1 VIPNCASPLITLLA
15 AGDYP
20 RLPRSAARVAWKL
33 RQTGTHTATPAALVT
48 EPGPAGLTEREAA
61 ARLAAAG
68 RPESSSSS
76 RSYASIVRAN
86 VFTLF
91 NLILAVFGVL
101 TLVFGDWRDALFLGI
116 LVVNSGIGIAQEVRA
131 KRSLD
136 QLALLVAPRA
146 TVVRDGA
153 PRSVDAAAVVEG
165 DLVSVQA
172 GDQVVGDGSVL
183 ESHGLHL
190 DESILTGES
199 EAVARV
205 AGDEL
210 RSGSFVSE
218 GTGSYQVSAVGEQSY
233 AGRLTGEA
241 RTFRHPRSPLERAV
255 NRLLMVLVGAVV
267 VLGGLLGYSL
277 WHRDAGVREAVSTS
291 TAGVVSLIPEG
302 LVLLVSVTY
311 AVAAVRMARRG
322 VLAQQLN
329 AIESLA
335 SADVICL
342 DKTGTL
348 TEAALR
354 TTAAIPAAG
363 VDDLERQLGRYGA
376 SSSLRNGTLEA
387 IADGH
392 PGEREAVIAE
402 VAFDSR
408 RKWSAVQFDDVTL
421 VLGAP
426 EHFDLGPLGP
436 RAADERGRG
445 RRVVAFG
452 RSDLPLPK
460 DGGSPA
466 LPGDIRLLGL
476 VVLAERLRPNIRETV
491 AFFQAQDIELK
502 VLSGDNP
509 ETVAAIATDVGIP
522 VRAQIDGSKLPTDP
536 GELRRVA
543 LETDVIGRVS
553 PEEKKHVVEALR
565 DAGRYVAMVGD
576 GVNDV
581 PALKASRLA
590 IAQGSGTQMAKSVA
604 DLVLLKGDFGAVPE
618 LVAQGRQALRNL
630 QRVARLY
637 VAKSAFAGF
646 LILMIGITST
656 AYPLLPRHFTIAAT
670 LTIGIP
676 TFFLALAPS
685 SGPWRPEGFARRVAR
700 FAVPAGTLAGVG
712 VVASYLFALHDLD
725 LPVREAR
732 TVATSV
738 LVLVGLYLVLA
749 IERGG
754 RRLRRN
760 LISLMCAALA
770 GIYVVAF
777 ILPFTRHFFQLA
789 VPTPAIVLS
798 ALGGAAI
805 SIACLHLAHPEG

>member
-1 VIPNCASPLITLLA
+1 
-15 AGDYP
+15 
-20 RLPRSAARVAWKL
+20 
-33 RQTGTHTATPAALVT
+33 
-48 EPGPAGLTEREAA
+48 
-61 ARLAAAG
+61 
-68 RPESSSSS
+68 
-76 RSYASIVRAN
+76 
-86 VFTLF
+86 
-91 NLILAVFGVL
+91 
-101 TLVFGDWRDALFLGI
+101 
-116 LVVNSGIGIAQEVRA
+116 
-131 KRSLD
+131 
-136 QLALLVAPRA
+136 
-146 TVVRDGA
+146 
-153 PRSVDAAAVVEG
+153 
-165 DLVSVQA
+165 
-172 GDQVVGDGSVL
+172 VVGDGSVL
-183 ESHGLHL
+183 EAHGLHL

-199 EAVARV
+199 EAVARS

-277 WHRDAGVREAVSTS
+277 WHRDAGVHEAVATS

-354 TTAAIPAAG
+354 TTAAIPATG
-363 VDDLERQLGRYGA
+363 VDDLERQLARYGA
-376 SSSLRNGTLEA
+376 SSSLRNGTLEG
-387 IADGH
+387 IADGY
-392 PGEREAVIAE
+392 PGERESVIAE

-408 RKWSAVQFDDVTL
+408 RKWSAVQLEDATL

-426 EHFDLGPLGP
+426 EHFDLGPLGQ

-445 RRVVAFG
+445 RRVVALG

-460 DGGSPA
+460 DGGSPS
-466 LPGDIRLLGL
+466 LPADIRLLGL
-476 VVLAERLRPNIRETV
+476 VVLAERLRPHIRETV

-509 ETVAAIATDVGIP
+509 ETVAAIAADVGIP
-522 VRAQIDGSKLPTDP
+522 VRAQIDGRKLPTDP

-553 PEEKKHVVEALR
+553 PEDKKHVVEALR

-604 DLVLLKGDFGAVPE
+604 DLVLLKGEFGAVPE

-700 FAVPAGTLAGVG
+700 FAVPAGALAGVG

-770 GIYVVAF
+770 GVYVVAF

-805 SIACLHLAHPEG
+805 SIACLYLAQPEG

>member
-1 VIPNCASPLITLLA
+1 M
-15 AGDYP
+15 
-20 RLPRSAARVAWKL
+20 
-33 RQTGTHTATPAALVT
+33 
-48 EPGPAGLTEREAA
+48 
-61 ARLAAAG
+61 
-68 RPESSSSS
+68 
-76 RSYASIVRAN
+76 
-86 VFTLF
+86 
-91 NLILAVFGVL
+91 FGAL
-101 TLVFGDWRDALFLGI
+101 TLTFGDWRDALFLGI
-116 LVVNSGIGIAQEVRA
+116 LVANSSIGIAQEVRA

-136 QLALLVAPRA
+136 RLALLVAPQA
-146 TVVRDGA
+146 TVVRDST
-153 PRSVDAAAVVEG
+153 PRPIDAGEVVEG
-165 DLVSVQA
+165 DVVNVQA

-183 ESHGLHL
+183 RARRLHL
-190 DESILTGES
+190 DESIISGES
-199 EAVARV
+199 AAVEKSE
-205 AGDEL
+205 GDEV

-218 GTGSYQVSAVGEQSY
+218 GSGTYRVTAVGEKSY

-255 NRLLMVLVGAVV
+255 NRLLLALVGAVV

-277 WHRDAGVREAVSTS
+277 AHRDAGAREAVSTS

-354 TTAAIPAAG
+354 TTAAIPASG
-363 VDDLERQLGRYGA
+363 VDDLERELGRYGA

-392 PGEREAVIAE
+392 PGGREPVLAE
-402 VAFDSR
+402 VPFDSR
-408 RKWSAVQFDDVTL
+408 RKWSAVQFADVTL

-426 EHFDLGPLGP
+426 EHFELGALAE
-436 RAADERGRG
+436 AAEKQRREG
-445 RRVVAFG
+445 RRVVALG
-452 RSDLPLPK
+452 RSDA
-460 DGGSPA
+460 A
-466 LPGDIRLLGL
+466 LPADGDEPILPDDVRVLGL
-476 VVLAERLRPNIRETV
+476 VVLAERLRPRIRDTV
-491 AFFQAQDIELK
+491 AFFQSQDIELK

-509 ETVAAIATDVGIP
+509 ETVAAIAADVGIH
-522 VRAQIDGSKLPTDP
+522 VRAHTDGRDLPSDP
-536 GELRRVA
+536 EALRKVA
-543 LETDVIGRVS
+543 LETDVIGRIS
-553 PEEKKHVVEALR
+553 PDGKRSVVEALR
-565 DAGRYVAMVGD
+565 NAGCYVAMVGD

-604 DLVLLKGDFGAVPE
+604 DLVLLHGDFGAVPE

-656 AYPLLPRHFTIAAT
+656 AYPLLPRHFTIAAA

-700 FAVPAGTLAGVG
+700 FAVPAGVLTGVG
-712 VVASYLFALHDLD
+712 VVASYLFAMHDLD

-738 LVLVGLYLVLA
+738 LVLVGLYLVVAL
-749 IERGG
+749 ERGG
-754 RRLRRN
+754 QRLRRN
-760 LISLMCAALA
+760 LVSLMCVALA
-770 GIYVVAF
+770 GVYALALA
-777 ILPFTRHFFQLA
+777 LPATRHFFELA
-789 VPTPAIVLS
+789 TPTPAIVLT
-798 ALGGAAI
+798 ALSGAAL
-805 SIACLHLAHPEG
+805 SMGCLYLAHPGDP